1 MSSDAVSQSSDYVY
15 RVQPHHH
22 TQSTTVDLKG
32 RLPFPEPVAVLS
44 LRDCTVYRAVDDD
57 EQPILIISDGVTTL
71 SLECGL
77 RGPSAQVVDAAERLS
92 EGVHDFALSV
102 NAWCDAAAG
111 GTDTSTETRAP

>member
-1 MSSDAVSQSSDYVY
+1 
-15 RVQPHHH
+15 VQPHHH

-77 RGPSAQVVDAAERLS
+77 RGPSAQVVQAAERLS
-92 EGVHDFALSV
+92 RGMHDFALSV
-102 NAWCDAAAG
+102 SAWRDGLPAG
-111 GTDTSTETRAP
+111 HDPVSPESPPGRPDRPAGPGPA